1 VVRALFFLILFYL
14 CTICYS
20 QDVEI
25 KVGNEA
31 PSFSL
36 PTMTQ
41 EYIYLRDYCGEELR
55 NPWKNKTKYVVVIS
69 FFASWCE
76 PCLREIPHLQDLE
89 KEFAGKDI
97 KFFLINVG
105 EEKEKIEELL
115 KTNPIKLPILQDRY
129 SKIAEKFDALT
140 LPRLFVIG
148 KDGIIKRQQ
157 KGFVS
162 EEDFVI
168 EMRAIINELLKE

>member
-1 VVRALFFLILFYL
+1 
-14 CTICYS
+14 
-20 QDVEI
+20 
-25 KVGNEA
+25 
-31 PSFSL
+31 
-36 PTMTQ
+36 
-41 EYIYLRDYCGEELR
+41 
-55 NPWKNKTKYVVVIS
+55 
-69 FFASWCE
+69 
-76 PCLREIPHLQDLE
+76 LE

-115 KTNPIKLPILQDRY
+115 KTNPIKLPILLDRY

-148 KDGIIKRQQ
+148 KDGIIRRQQ